1 MRNLRRVAAASIAAA
16 IALALAFGGSPDDL
30 RLSLRSRVQ
39 AFKGSG
45 DRQSASIE
53 YTLPASKTALILCDM
68 WDRHWCDTAT
78 RRVDALAHKM
88 SPVVDLARQRGVLII
103 HAPSDTIDFYK
114 DHPARLKML
123 RFSPVQPP
131 EALPLSEPPLLIDDS
146 DGGCDNPD
154 NSLQPNT
161 RVWTR
166 EHAAI
171 HIMDTDLISD
181 NGREVYSAL
190 RARGIQNILIAGVHT
205 NMCVLNRSFG
215 IRQMTKWGM
224 RCILIRDLTDAMYNP
239 ASRPF
244 VSHERGTEMVIEHIE
259 SYWAPTV
266 TSEQLVRA
274 LRAGARP

>member
-1 MRNLRRVAAASIAAA
+1 
-16 IALALAFGGSPDDL
+16 
-30 RLSLRSRVQ
+30 VQ

-103 HAPSDTIDFYK
+103 HAPSDTIDSYK
-114 DHPARLKML
+114 DHPARLTML

-131 EALPLSEPPLLIDDS
+131 KAVALSEPPLPIDDS
-146 DGGCDNPD
+146 DGGCDNPN

-266 TSEQLVRA
+266 TSEQLVHA